1 MPSQRQRRHS
11 RPFDIF
17 SSDTCSCLGV
27 LLLNERFHHP
37 SSHLSHKP
45 GLPLWPS
52 RLHTIIIHLLVVLL
66 PFFLFEWVP
75 AILYRLTSNSSS
87 QEFLL
92 FEFLVAAGTTG
103 IYGCAWH
110 SCRYSKSLCS
120 LTQRS
125 YTDVHGLNGSEH
137 TQICWITGKIWY
149 AVWFAIFWGH
159 HVGWSLYHILRQM
172 SNSTKKILRS
182 SSLHLST
189 LLIHLSDPTRC
200 IPHMGYFPVQHLSL
214 SLTAANQEILLRSRI
229 KVLSTVCP
237 RGLQILA
244 FLLIDHSLG
253 FRFLSSPINLLFF
266 SFSLFSSL
274 FFNFCLMLH

>member
-17 SSDTCSCLGV
+17 SSDSCSCLGV

-87 QEFLL
+87 QQFLL
-92 FEFLVAAGTTG
+92 FEFPVAAGTTG

-149 AVWFAIFWGH
+149 AVWFAIFWGQ

-172 SNSTKKILRS
+172 SNSTKKIKKQLS
-182 SSLHLST
+182 AFIHFQIQQGVFPIWVISLYST
-189 LLIHLSDPTRC
+189 
-200 IPHMGYFPVQHLSL
+200 FPFLVQ
-214 SLTAANQEILLRSRI
+214 
-229 KVLSTVCP
+229 
-237 RGLQILA
+237 LQIR
-244 FLLIDHSLG
+244 
-253 FRFLSSPINLLFF
+253 RFCWDQGSKCWVQSAQGGSRSWPFY
-266 SFSLFSSL
+266 
-274 FFNFCLMLH
+274 

>member
-17 SSDTCSCLGV
+17 SSDSCSCLGV

-92 FEFLVAAGTTG
+92 FEFPVAAGTTG

-149 AVWFAIFWGH
+149 AVWFAIFWGQ

-172 SNSTKKILRS
+172 SNSTKKIKKQLSAFIHFTYSPFRS
-182 SSLHLST
+182 NKVYSPYGLFPCTAPFPFSYSCKSGDFAEIKDQSVGYSLPKGAPDPGLSINRSFTWFLFPLLPHQSSLFLFQFI
-189 LLIHLSDPTRC
+189 L
-200 IPHMGYFPVQHLSL
+200 FP
-214 SLTAANQEILLRSRI
+214 
-229 KVLSTVCP
+229 
-237 RGLQILA
+237 
-244 FLLIDHSLG
+244 
-253 FRFLSSPINLLFF
+253 
-266 SFSLFSSL
+266 